1 MSKKLF
7 KFSSNWADEMDVYS
21 YAIVDTKDALW
32 ADYENI
38 MNAPKDK
45 RNEEGNW
52 VCIGVGSNEEL
63 EYDTVQELLDEI
75 EVTDI
80 TEEQAFIITKK
91 LGKEWGNP
99 SIDYLIESAS
109 EALFESEDDEDEDY

>member
-21 YAIVDTKDALW
+21 YAIVDTKESLW
-32 ADYENI
+32 VDYEKI
-38 MNAPKDK
+38 MNMPKDK
-45 RNEEGNW
+45 RDEEGNW

-75 EVTDI
+75 SVNLVGNAPELI
-80 TEEQAFIITKK
+80 NSTK
-91 LGKEWGNP
+91 
-99 SIDYLIESAS
+99 
-109 EALFESEDDEDEDY
+109 